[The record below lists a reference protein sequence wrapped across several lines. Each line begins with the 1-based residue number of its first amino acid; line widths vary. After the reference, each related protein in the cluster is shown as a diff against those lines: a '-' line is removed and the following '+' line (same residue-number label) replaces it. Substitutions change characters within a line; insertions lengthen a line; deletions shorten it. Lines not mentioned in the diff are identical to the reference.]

1 MRSPS
6 LAITNM
12 IQLESNESQPISL
25 ENVEIT
31 KITDGDFNVS
41 SCHLVVIWPKTIVL
55 QKSPITN
62 TENVAV

>member
-1 MRSPS
+1 MMAKSMNFKKYFHLAERATLMRSPS

-31 KITDGDFNVS
+31 KITDGDLNVS
-41 SCHLVVIWPKTIVL
+41 SCHLDVI
-55 QKSPITN
+55 
-62 TENVAV
+62 

>member
-31 KITDGDFNVS
+31 KSTDGDFNVS
-41 SCHLVVIWPKTIVL
+41 SCHLDVIWPKTLVL